1 MKELRVESVY
11 GFERILTFLVAGQ
24 FDQAFKLSG
33 ILAGELGL
41 PNPYLSYQRYGYAK
55 AQIYGSAPLGVKM
68 SAMASLHIRP
78 TMTNTERILTYYKL
92 QFETYNDIYSFLY
105 DAARQIEG
113 IFGVNITRLMTGQ
126 VLQPILVS
134 LSAVTAPPEGISPNI
149 FIATMLYLISILTG
163 KEKDKS
169 EKALRYAYLSEA
181 YNDLAKNG
189 SMFSRPYY
197 QNKAFMYSIQFSEK
211 ANEAREK
218 LMPAI
223 KDLEGYASTRS
234 VRYFYPRMATYFP
247 FFVVD
252 RNAWSSGTPQQ
263 SGSIALFRPEFQHTA
278 SEGTPLLGGIY
289 SSTGSGKTTL
299 LNSLTY
305 YAWAHNNF
313 VIRLE
318 IDMRDAMAAQL
329 MAIPLSQ
336 SHPAYATLRSQGIN
350 PSGVG
355 AGNVVSVLVVE
366 RRADLDMVPSKPTAV
381 DRLLYVEN
389 LDAFHLPWERVV
401 APKKVFALRFTG
413 DIRTAARA
421 FRTTLESFRLWR
433 MRNKTIPAFMGI
445 DEAYT
450 GASSMPSY
458 TYARALGMA
467 AESSTNLMMT
477 ARGLGISLYV
487 ATQRPKM
494 IVAGV
499 RTQVSHIFAADVGEE
514 KDIDV
519 ILSRIPKSSR
529 DREAV
534 EGLFTRSEIRS
545 DPYHW
550 FVWVN
555 LLNGSINVIRSAV
568 APAAMEMPGKSSW
581 DQFHDA
587 KLSLE
592 TWDQAPTLFGNVGTE
607 SNPLPVHEPFL
618 PERDRKKR
626 GYIQRPPKAEPEE
639 KEDEKGEAAAPVQ
652 PVDKGFDVVL

>member
-68 SAMASLHIRP
+68 SAMVSLHIRP

-92 QFETYNDIYSFLY
+92 QFETYNDIYSFLF

-113 IFGVNITRLMTGQ
+113 VFGVNITRLMTGQ

-197 QNKAFMYSIQFSEK
+197 QNKAFMYSIQFNAK
-211 ANEAREK
+211 ANDARER
-218 LMPAI
+218 LVPAI
-223 KDLEGYASTRS
+223 KELEGYASTRS

-263 SGSIALFRPEFQHTA
+263 SGSIALFRPEFPHTA
-278 SEGTPLLGGIY
+278 SEGKPLLVGIY

-305 YAWAHNNF
+305 YAWIHNNF
-313 VIRLE
+313 ILRLE
-318 IDMRDAMAAQL
+318 VDIRDAMAAQL
-329 MAIPLSQ
+329 MALPLPPQ
-336 SHPAYATLRSQGIN
+336 HPAYSTLRAQELN
-350 PSGVG
+350 PSAVG
-355 AGNVVSVLVVE
+355 IENIISVLIIE
-366 RRADLDMVPSKPTAV
+366 NKADLDLVPNNPTSV
-381 DRLLYVEN
+381 DRVLYVEN
-389 LDAFHLPWERVV
+389 LDAFHLPWERIV
-401 APKKVFALRFTG
+401 APRKVFSLRSSGNTRTG
-413 DIRTAARA
+413 IRA
-421 FRTTLESFRLWR
+421 FRSTLESFRTWR
-433 MRNKTIPAFMGI
+433 TKNRAIPTFIGV

-458 TYARALGMA
+458 RQARALGMS
-467 AESSTNLMMT
+467 AESFTDLAMV
-477 ARGLGISLYV
+477 ARGLGISLYL

-494 IVAGV
+494 IVAGA
-499 RTQVSHIFAADVGEE
+499 RTQLSHIFAADVGEE
-514 KDIDV
+514 KDIDI

-534 EGLFTRSEIRS
+534 EGLFARSEIRS

-555 LLNGSINVIRSAV
+555 LLDGSINVIRSV
-568 APAAMEMPGKSSW
+568 IAPTSMEMPGKSSW

-592 TWDQAPTLFGNVGTE
+592 TWDQVPTLFGNVGTE
-607 SNPLPVHEPFL
+607 SNPLPVYEPLL

-639 KEDEKGEAAAPVQ
+639 DKEKGEAAAPAP